1 MHVRL
6 ARPWAAIPI
15 AWLIL
20 TTVASAELPSFQALI
35 DAAEPNSLLS
45 PPAGT
50 YAGPVI
56 VDKPLDIDG
65 RGEVTIDAGGK
76 GSVVVLDT
84 DGATLR
90 NLHLINS
97 GDSHNDLDAGVQVRG
112 NFNVVKD
119 NRIEDCLFGVDMQQS
134 ENNIVRRNHITS
146 KPVEL
151 GIRGDAIRLWYSF
164 SNRVEDNTVVDSRD
178 IVVWYSRDN
187 VIRRNSARG
196 GRYSLHFMYSQYN
209 LVEDNDFRGNSVGI
223 FLMYSDSVVVR
234 RNHISHAVGAAGV
247 GIGFKETSDV
257 DIVDNEILYCA
268 TGLHL
273 DVSPF
278 QPDTSNRIHGN
289 LLAYNGIGIQFLNDW
304 TGNVFEDNLLKGN
317 LTPVAVLGGKTAAR
331 NDWNGNHW
339 DDYAGFDRDRD
350 GIGDTPYEQY
360 AYADRIWMDVPPA
373 RFFKGTPMLEV
384 LDFLE
389 RLAPFTSP
397 DLLLRDNKPLMAAE
411 FRLDK
416 SPTTP
421 VAPTRSPNGDDAS
434 GQSTDAQ
441 PAEPDAYQLLLKSL
455 GRQD

>member
-1 MHVRL
+1 MRL
-6 ARPWAAIPI
+6 RRSHFCALLLTALLLVGVAA
-15 AWLIL
+15 A
-20 TTVASAELPSFQALI
+20 TAENLPSFQALI
-35 DAAEPNSLLS
+35 DAAEPNTTIS

-56 VDKPLDIDG
+56 VDKPLVIDG
-65 RGEVTIDAGGK
+65 RNEVTIDAGGK
-76 GSVVVLDT
+76 GTVVLLDT

-90 NLHLINS
+90 NLRLTNS
-97 GDSHNDLDAGVQVRG
+97 GSSHNDLDAGVQVRG

-119 NRIEDCLFGVDMQQS
+119 NRIDDCLFGVDLQQS
-134 ENNIVRRNHITS
+134 ENNIIRRNHITS
-146 KPVEL
+146 KEVDL
-151 GIRGDAIRLWYSF
+151 GVRGDAIRLWYSF
-164 SNRVEDNTVVDSRD
+164 NNTIEENTAVDSRD

-187 VIRRNSARG
+187 IIRRNQASG

-209 LVEDNDFRGNSVGI
+209 LVEENDFRGNSVGI
-223 FLMYSDSVVVR
+223 FLMYSDSVIVR

-257 DIVDNEILYCA
+257 DIADNEILYCA

-278 QPDTSNRIHGN
+278 QPDMTNRIRGN
-289 LLAYNGIGIQFLNDW
+289 LIAYNGIGIQFLNDW

-317 LTPVAVLGGKTAAR
+317 LTQVAVLGGKTARR

-389 RLAPFTSP
+389 RLAPFTTP
-397 DLLLRDNKPLMAAE
+397 DLMLRDERPLIAAE
-411 FRLDK
+411 FHLDK
-416 SPTTP
+416 HT
-421 VAPTRSPNGDDAS
+421 G
-434 GQSTDAQ
+434 
-441 PAEPDAYQLLLKSL
+441 PAELSADTESEAAPGEPKQQPDAYQLLLRSL
-455 GRQD
+455 GRE

>member
-1 MHVRL
+1 MRPRL
-6 ARPWAAIPI
+6 AYCAALAVG
-15 AWLIL
+15 AWLVG
-20 TTVASAELPSFQALI
+20 TTSVLAADLPSFQALV

-45 PPAGT
+45 PPAGI
-50 YAGPVI
+50 YAGPVV

-65 RGEVTIDAGGK
+65 RGEVTIDAGGR

-84 DGATLR
+84 DSATLHG
-90 NLHLINS
+90 LHLTNS
-97 GDSHNDLDAGVQVRG
+97 GSSHNDLDAGVQVRG

-119 NRIEDCLFGVDMQQS
+119 NRIDNSLFGIDLQQS

-146 KPVEL
+146 KPVDL

-164 SNRVEDNTVVDSRD
+164 NNLIEENEAIDSRD
-178 IVVWYSRDN
+178 IVVWYSADN
-187 VIRRNSARG
+187 VIRRNKASG
-196 GRYSLHFMYSQYN
+196 GRYSLHFMYSRYN
-209 LVEDNDFRGNSVGI
+209 LVEENDFRGNSVGI
-223 FLMYSDSVVVR
+223 FLMYSDSVIVR
-234 RNHISHAVGAAGV
+234 KNHISHAVGAAGV

-257 DIVDNEILYCA
+257 DIIDNEILYCA

-273 DVSPF
+273 DVSPY
-278 QPDTSNRIHGN
+278 QPETTNRVRGN
-289 LLAYNGIGIQFLNDW
+289 LIAYNGIGIQFLNDW

-317 LTPVAVLGGKTAAR
+317 LTQVAILGGKTAKR
-331 NDWNGNHW
+331 NEWNGNHW

-397 DLLLRDNKPLMAAE
+397 DLLLRDERPLMNAE
-411 FRLDK
+411 FRLEHVAEASAGEADQEPAG
-416 SPTTP
+416 SPAS
-421 VAPTRSPNGDDAS
+421 APT
-434 GQSTDAQ
+434 
-441 PAEPDAYQLLLKSL
+441 EPDAYEMLRQSL
-455 GRQD
+455 GRD

>member
-1 MHVRL
+1 MRPGLVHCTAL
-6 ARPWAAIPI
+6 AVGVWLLGTTSVLAAD
-15 AWLIL
+15 
-20 TTVASAELPSFQALI
+20 LPSFQALV
-35 DAAEPNSLLS
+35 DAAEPNGLLS

-50 YAGPVI
+50 YAGPVV
-56 VDKPLDIDG
+56 VDKPLEIDG
-65 RGEVTIDAGGK
+65 RGEVTIDAGGR
-76 GSVVVLDT
+76 GSVIVLDT

-90 NLHLINS
+90 GLHLTNS
-97 GDSHNDLDAGVQVRG
+97 GNSHNDLDSGVQIRG

-119 NRIEDCLFGVDMQQS
+119 NRIDNCLFGIDMQQS
-134 ENNIVRRNHITS
+134 ENNVVRRNKITS
-146 KPVEL
+146 KPVDL

-164 SNRVEDNTVVDSRD
+164 NNRIEENEAVDSRD
-178 IVVWYSRDN
+178 IVVWYSADN
-187 VIRRNSARG
+187 VIRRNKASG
-196 GRYSLHFMYSQYN
+196 GRYSLHFMYSRYN
-209 LVEDNDFRGNSVGI
+209 LVEENDFRGNSVGI

-257 DIVDNEILYCA
+257 DIIDNEILYCA

-278 QPDTSNRIHGN
+278 QPDTTNRVRGN
-289 LLAYNGIGIQFLNDW
+289 LIAYNGIGIQFLNDW

-317 LTPVAVLGGKTAAR
+317 LTQVAVLGGNTAKR
-331 NDWNGNHW
+331 NDWAGNHW
-339 DDYAGFDRDRD
+339 DDYAGFDRNRD

-397 DLLLRDNKPLMAAE
+397 DLLLRDERPLMTAEFQLEHVAQGPAAE
-411 FRLDK
+411 ADEESTG
-416 SPTTP
+416 SPDP
-421 VAPTRSPNGDDAS
+421 APTG
-434 GQSTDAQ
+434 
-441 PAEPDAYQLLLKSL
+441 PDAYELLRRSL
-455 GRQD
+455 GRD

>member
-1 MHVRL
+1 MAGAVAEQL
-6 ARPWAAIPI
+6 PAFQ
-15 AWLIL
+15 IL
-20 TTVASAELPSFQALI
+20 V
-35 DAAEPNSLLS
+35 DAAEPNTTLS

-50 YAGPVI
+50 YAGPVV
-56 VDKPLDIDG
+56 VDKPLIIDG
-65 RGEVTIDAGGK
+65 RNEVTIDAGGE
-76 GSVVVLDT
+76 GTVVLLDT

-90 NLHLINS
+90 NLRLTNS
-97 GDSHNDLDAGVQVRG
+97 GSSHNDLDAGVQVRG

-119 NRIEDCLFGVDMQQS
+119 NRIEDCLFGVDLQQS

-146 KPVEL
+146 KTVDL
-151 GIRGDAIRLWYSF
+151 GMRGDAIRLWYSF
-164 SNRVEDNTVVDSRD
+164 NNTIEHNTAVDSRD

-187 VIRRNSARG
+187 IIRGNSASG
-196 GRYSLHFMYSQYN
+196 GRYSLHFMYSQFN

-273 DVSPF
+273 DVSPY
-278 QPDTSNRIHGN
+278 QPDTTNRVRGN
-289 LLAYNGIGIQFLNDW
+289 LIAYNGIGIQFLNDW
-304 TGNVFEDNLLKGN
+304 KGNLFEDNLLKGN
-317 LTPVAVLGGKTAAR
+317 LTQVAVLGGKTAKR
-331 NDWNGNHW
+331 NDWRGNHW
-339 DDYAGFDRDRD
+339 DDYAGFDRDHD
-350 GIGDTPYEQY
+350 GVGDTPHDQY

-397 DLLLRDNKPLMAAE
+397 ELLLRDEQPLMAAE
-411 FRLDK
+411 FRLEGQA
-416 SPTTP
+416 TGT
-421 VAPTRSPNGDDAS
+421 PNGAADA
-434 GQSTDAQ
+434 DELPADEAQ
-441 PAEPDAYQLLLKSL
+441 AEADAYELLRRSL
-455 GRQD
+455 GRE

>member
-1 MHVRL
+1 MT
-6 ARPWAAIPI
+6 ARPASWAATLLG
-15 AWLIL
+15 ACWLL
-20 TTVASAELPSFQALI
+20 AGSASADLPSFQSLV
-35 DAAEPNSLLS
+35 DASEPNSLLS

-50 YAGPVI
+50 YAGPVV

-90 NLHLINS
+90 GLRLTNS
-97 GDSHNDLDAGVQVRG
+97 GNSHNDLDAGVQVRG

-119 NRIEDCLFGVDMQQS
+119 NRIDDCLFGIDLQQS
-134 ENNIVRRNHITS
+134 EGNIVRRNRIRS
-146 KPVEL
+146 KDVDL

-164 SNRVEDNTVVDSRD
+164 DNTIEENEAVDSRD

-187 VIRRNSARG
+187 VIRRNRATG

-209 LVEDNDFRGNSVGI
+209 LVEENDFRGNSVGI
-223 FLMYSDSVVVR
+223 FLMYSDSVIVR

-278 QPDTSNRIHGN
+278 QPDTTNRIRGN
-289 LLAYNGIGIQFLNDW
+289 LIAYNGIGIQFLNDW
-304 TGNVFEDNLLKGN
+304 TGNEFEDNLLKGN
-317 LTPVAVLGGKTAAR
+317 LTQVAVLGGKTARR
-331 NDWNGNHW
+331 NDWRGNHW

-350 GIGDTPYEQY
+350 GIGDTAYEQY

-397 DLLLRDNKPLMAAE
+397 DLLLRDEQPLMHAA
-411 FRLDK
+411 FRLEHDA
-416 SPTTP
+416 
-421 VAPTRSPNGDDAS
+421 APRRSPVDEDGEPDTGA
-434 GQSTDAQ
+434 GTD
-441 PAEPDAYQLLLKSL
+441 PAEPDAYELLRRSL
-455 GRQD
+455 GRD

>member
-1 MHVRL
+1 MR
-6 ARPWAAIPI
+6 ARPAHWGALLVSGWLLASPTAA
-15 AWLIL
+15 
-20 TTVASAELPSFQALI
+20 TDDLPSFQTLV
-35 DAAEPNSLLS
+35 DAAEPNSLVS
-45 PPAGT
+45 PPAGR

-65 RGEVTIDAGGK
+65 RGEVTIDAGGR
-76 GSVVVLDT
+76 GSVIVLDT

-90 NLHLINS
+90 GLHLTNS
-97 GDSHNDLDAGVQVRG
+97 GNSHNELDAGVQIRG

-119 NRIEDCLFGVDMQQS
+119 NRIDNALFGVDMQQS
-134 ENNIVRRNHITS
+134 ENNIVRRNWITS

-151 GIRGDAIRLWYSF
+151 GVRGDAIRLWYSF
-164 SNRVEDNTVVDSRD
+164 NNTIEDNTAVDSRD

-187 VIRRNSARG
+187 TIRRNSASG
-196 GRYSLHFMYSQYN
+196 GRYSLHFMYSQFN

-273 DVSPF
+273 DVSPY
-278 QPDTSNRIHGN
+278 QPDTTNRIRGN
-289 LLAYNGIGIQFLNDW
+289 LIAYNGIGIQFLNDW

-317 LTPVAVLGGKTAAR
+317 LTQVAVLGGKTAKR
-331 NDWNGNHW
+331 NQWRGNHW

-350 GIGDTPYEQY
+350 GVGDTAYEQY

-373 RFFKGTPMLEV
+373 RFFKGAPMLEM

-397 DLLLRDNKPLMAAE
+397 DLLLRDEAPLMTAE
-411 FRLDK
+411 FNAQAPADAA
-416 SPTTP
+416 SP
-421 VAPTRSPNGDDAS
+421 DAANDER
-434 GQSTDAQ
+434 G
-441 PAEPDAYQLLLKSL
+441 PAAGRPPPEPDALELLRQSL
-455 GRQD
+455 GRD

>member
-1 MHVRL
+1 MWRHL
-6 ARPWAAIPI
+6 ARGAAL
-15 AWLIL
+15 ATSGWLL
-20 TTVASAELPSFQALI
+20 STVVAMAAGLPSFQALV
-35 DAAEPNSLLS
+35 DQAEPNSVLS
-45 PPAGT
+45 PPAGR
-50 YAGPVI
+50 YAGPVLI
-56 VDKPLDIDG
+56 DKPLQIDG

-76 GSVVVLDT
+76 GSVIVLDT

-90 NLHLINS
+90 NLHLTNS
-97 GDSHNDLDAGVQVRG
+97 GNSHNDIDAGIQVRG

-119 NRIEDCLFGVDMQQS
+119 NVIDDCLFGIDLQQS
-134 ENNIVRRNHITS
+134 ANNIVRRNRITS
-146 KPVEL
+146 KPVDL

-164 SNRVEDNTVVDSRD
+164 GNRIEENSAVDSRD

-209 LVEDNDFRGNSVGI
+209 LVEENDFRGNSVGI
-223 FLMYSDSVVVR
+223 FLMYSDSVIVR

-278 QPDTSNRIHGN
+278 QPDTTNRIHGN
-289 LLAYNGIGIQFLNDW
+289 LIAYNGIGIQFLNDW

-317 LTPVAVLGGKTAAR
+317 LTSVAVLGGKTAKR
-331 NDWNGNHW
+331 NQWNGNHW
-339 DDYAGFDRDRD
+339 DDYAGFDRNRD

-397 DLLLRDNKPLMAAE
+397 DLLLRDERPLMNAAFQLQHE
-411 FRLDK
+411 
-416 SPTTP
+416 PTTAT
-421 VAPTRSPNGDDAS
+421 APAHGDR
-434 GQSTDAQ
+434 T
-441 PAEPDAYQLLLKSL
+441 PADDMPPSEPDSYELLRRSL
-455 GRQD
+455 GRD

>member
-1 MHVRL
+1 MWRHL
-6 ARPWAAIPI
+6 ARGAAL
-15 AWLIL
+15 ATSGWLL
-20 TTVASAELPSFQALI
+20 STVVAMAEGLPSFQALV
-35 DAAEPNSLLS
+35 DRAEPNSVLS

-50 YAGPVI
+50 YSGPVV
-56 VDKPLDIDG
+56 VDKPLEIDG

-76 GSVVVLDT
+76 GSVIILDT
-84 DGATLR
+84 DGATVR
-90 NLHLINS
+90 NLRLTNS
-97 GDSHNDLDAGVQVRG
+97 GNSHNDIDAGIQVRG

-119 NRIEDCLFGVDMQQS
+119 NVIDDCLFGIDLQQS
-134 ENNIVRRNHITS
+134 ANNIVRRNRITS
-146 KPVEL
+146 KSVDL

-164 SNRVEDNTVVDSRD
+164 GNRIEENSAVDSRD

-209 LVEDNDFRGNSVGI
+209 LVEENDFRGNSVGI
-223 FLMYSDSVVVR
+223 FLMYSDSVIVR

-278 QPDTSNRIHGN
+278 QPDTTNRIHGN
-289 LLAYNGIGIQFLNDW
+289 LIAYNGVGIQFLNDW
-304 TGNVFEDNLLKGN
+304 TGNVFEDNLIKGN
-317 LTPVAVLGGKTAAR
+317 LTSVAVLGGKTARR
-331 NDWNGNHW
+331 NEWKGNHW

-350 GIGDTPYEQY
+350 GVGDTPYEQY

-397 DLLLRDNKPLMAAE
+397 DLLLRDQEPLMNAA
-411 FRLDK
+411 FRLEHE
-416 SPTTP
+416 PTTATAP
-421 VAPTRSPNGDDAS
+421 SHDGEGPADVAPA
-434 GQSTDAQ
+434 
-441 PAEPDAYQLLLKSL
+441 AEPDSYELLRRSL
-455 GRQD
+455 GRD

>member
-1 MHVRL
+1 MHPRL
-6 ARPWAAIPI
+6 TYCGRLLVSLWTLGAAG
-15 AWLIL
+15 
-20 TTVASAELPSFQALI
+20 TVVAAPLPSFQSLV
-35 DAAEPNSLLS
+35 DAAAPNSTLS

-50 YAGPVI
+50 YAGPVVI
-56 VDKPLDIDG
+56 EKPLDIDG
-65 RGEVTIDAGGK
+65 RGEVTIDAGGM
-76 GSVVVLDT
+76 GSVIVLDT

-90 NLHLINS
+90 NLRLTNS
-97 GDSHNDLDAGVQVRG
+97 GNSHNDLDAGVQIRG

-119 NRIEDCLFGVDMQQS
+119 NRIDDCLFGVDMQQS
-134 ENNIVRRNHITS
+134 ENNIVRRNRITS

-164 SNRVEDNTVVDSRD
+164 NNQVEDNEAVDSRD
-178 IVVWYSRDN
+178 IVVWYSRGN
-187 VIRRNSARG
+187 VIRRNKASG

-223 FLMYSDSVVVR
+223 FLMYSDSVIVR

-273 DVSPF
+273 DVSPY
-278 QPDTSNRIHGN
+278 QPDTTNRIHGN
-289 LLAYNGIGIQFLNDW
+289 LIAYNGIGIQFLNDW
-304 TGNVFEDNLLKGN
+304 TGNLFADNLLKGN
-317 LTPVAVLGGKTAAR
+317 LTQVAVLGGKTAKR
-331 NDWNGNHW
+331 NDWRGNHW

-350 GIGDTPYEQY
+350 GIGDTPHEQY

-397 DLLLRDNKPLMAAE
+397 DLLLRDERPLMAAE
-411 FRLDK
+411 FQLQDHPA
-416 SPTTP
+416 SAATAANEEDA
-421 VAPTRSPNGDDAS
+421 APAGD
-434 GQSTDAQ
+434 G
-441 PAEPDAYQLLLKSL
+441 PAAAPDAYELLRRSL
-455 GRQD
+455 GRD

>member
-1 MHVRL
+1 MRPGLVHCTAL
-6 ARPWAAIPI
+6 AVGVWLLGTTSVLAAD
-15 AWLIL
+15 
-20 TTVASAELPSFQALI
+20 LPSFQALV

-50 YAGPVI
+50 YAGPVV
-56 VDKPLDIDG
+56 VDKPLEIDG
-65 RGEVTIDAGGK
+65 RGEVTIDAGAR
-76 GSVVVLDT
+76 GSVIVLDT

-90 NLHLINS
+90 GLHLTNS
-97 GDSHNDLDAGVQVRG
+97 GNSHNDLDAGVQIRG

-119 NRIEDCLFGVDMQQS
+119 NRIDNCLFGIDMQQS
-134 ENNIVRRNHITS
+134 ENNVVRRNKITS
-146 KPVEL
+146 KPVDL

-164 SNRVEDNTVVDSRD
+164 NNRIEENEAVDSRD
-178 IVVWYSRDN
+178 IVVWYSADN
-187 VIRRNSARG
+187 VIRRNKASG
-196 GRYSLHFMYSQYN
+196 GRYSLHFMYSRYN
-209 LVEDNDFRGNSVGI
+209 LVEENDFRGNSVGI

-257 DIVDNEILYCA
+257 DIIDNEILYCA

-278 QPDTSNRIHGN
+278 QPDTTNRVRGN
-289 LLAYNGIGIQFLNDW
+289 LIAYNGIGIQFLNDW

-317 LTPVAVLGGKTAAR
+317 LTQVAVLGGNTAKR
-331 NDWNGNHW
+331 NDWAGNHW
-339 DDYAGFDRDRD
+339 DDYAGFDRNRD

-397 DLLLRDNKPLMAAE
+397 DLLLRDERPLMTAEFQLEHVAQGPAAE
-411 FRLDK
+411 ADEESTG
-416 SPTTP
+416 SPDP
-421 VAPTRSPNGDDAS
+421 APTG
-434 GQSTDAQ
+434 
-441 PAEPDAYQLLLKSL
+441 PDAYELLRRSL
-455 GRQD
+455 GRD